1 MQINTGTNP
10 TAPSSDIG
18 GESSISSVGTGI
30 ADLGKA
36 GESLLKIFSSDLVQA
51 FDNIGAQSQ
60 QIRQLFAG
68 TEEST
73 KNIRTA
79 FADVVIELAKIGGT
93 AKDAADIQLSVAKN
107 LASNFILTK
116 DTAIELFS
124 ASKLLGTD
132 ADKLVSTYKNIGY
145 GFYDV
150 SKQSVDL
157 INTSRSLGLNASQ
170 VFATLSAN
178 IEKANTFNFQN
189 GIEGMTKM
197 AAQSTLLKTDMGKT
211 LGIADKLFD
220 PDEAIKMSS
229 AFARLG
235 GTVSELL
242 DPTQLSY
249 IARYEPEKLGE
260 LMREQASNMMRFNQ
274 ETGKMEILNPGLFRE
289 VAKQAG
295 YTTEEFFRMG
305 SAALE
310 FNTKMSQIN
319 FAPGATEEQK
329 QAIAAMSQLKD
340 GKATIEVYDENLKK
354 LVQRDAST
362 LTPEE
367 MDEIMKRQAEPAKT
381 ALDIQKEA
389 NGYLKQ
395 LVDAIVTER
404 KGIVYGT
411 AAPLSEKTPELVNT
425 TRSKIETTFG
435 TTIGENRFDEISKF
449 TREFADINKIVE
461 KMSTAFRDI
470 IPSFETF
477 KEEIKKFFEVDII
490 DIITR
495 MQQNPAL
502 NTIREVGN
510 NIERTVAT
518 APIPTISNIVPQPI
532 QSKIEEVQT
541 SIASLT
547 QTNVEEKTTTEKV
560 EGKVD
565 LSGNIYVNVNESQ
578 LQGVL
583 SQLFQGEE
591 FKEMVY
597 NSVVG
602 MERKRE
608 IFEGTLKSFT

>member
-1 MQINTGTNP
+1 MQTTPNTNP
-10 TAPSSDIG
+10 TAASSDIG
-18 GESSISSVGTGI
+18 GESSLGSVGTGI
-30 ADLGKA
+30 NDLSTALTRFGT
-36 GESLLKIFSSDLVQA
+36 ITDDLVKS
-51 FDNIGAQSQ
+51 FDNISAQSQ

-68 TEEST
+68 TEKST
-73 KNIRTA
+73 KNIRAA
-79 FADVVIELAKIGGT
+79 FADVVIELAKVGGT

-116 DTAIELFS
+116 DTAVELFS

-235 GTVSELL
+235 SSVSELL

-395 LVDAIVTER
+395 LVDAVVTER
-404 KGIVYGT
+404 KGITYGT
-411 AAPLSEKTPELVNT
+411 AAPISEKTPDIIKEI
-425 TRSKIETTFG
+425 K
-435 TTIGENRFDEISKF
+435 TTINDVLGQEIGKNRFDEISKF
-449 TREFADINKIVE
+449 SRENLDINRFIDALGLSIEQLIPNVELMGNKIREFFDIDF
-461 KMSTAFRDI
+461 STLIERVGNNVGI
-470 IPSFETF
+470 NNVT
-477 KEEIKKFFEVDII
+477 
-490 DIITR
+490 
-495 MQQNPAL
+495 
-502 NTIREVGN
+502 GN
-510 NIERTVAT
+510 NIEGMFTTV
-518 APIPTISNIVPQPI
+518 PIPTISNIVPQPI

-608 IFEGTLKSFT
+608 IFQGTLKSFT

>member
-1 MQINTGTNP
+1 MQTTPNTNP
-10 TAPSSDIG
+10 TAASSDIG
-18 GESSISSVGTGI
+18 GESSLGSVGTGI
-30 ADLGKA
+30 NDLSTALTRFGTIAD
-36 GESLLKIFSSDLVQA
+36 DLVKS
-51 FDNIGAQSQ
+51 FDNISAQSQ

-73 KNIRTA
+73 KNIRAA
-79 FADVVIELAKIGGT
+79 FADVVIELAKVGGT

-116 DTAIELFS
+116 DTAVELFS

-235 GTVSELL
+235 SSVSELL

-395 LVDAIVTER
+395 LVDAVVTER
-404 KGIVYGT
+404 KGITYGT
-411 AAPLSEKTPELVNT
+411 AAPISEKTPDIIKEI
-425 TRSKIETTFG
+425 K
-435 TTIGENRFDEISKF
+435 TTINDVLGQEIGKNRFDEISKF
-449 TREFADINKIVE
+449 SRENLDINRFIDALGLSIEQLIPNVELMGNKIREFFDIDF
-461 KMSTAFRDI
+461 STLIERVGNNVGI
-470 IPSFETF
+470 NNVT
-477 KEEIKKFFEVDII
+477 
-490 DIITR
+490 
-495 MQQNPAL
+495 
-502 NTIREVGN
+502 GN
-510 NIERTVAT
+510 NIEGMFTTV
-518 APIPTISNIVPQPI
+518 PIPTISNIVPQPI

-608 IFEGTLKSFT
+608 IFQGTLKSFT

>member
-1 MQINTGTNP
+1 MQTTPNTNP
-10 TAPSSDIG
+10 TAASSDIG
-18 GESSISSVGTGI
+18 GESSLGSVGTGI
-30 ADLGKA
+30 NDLSTALTGFGKIAD
-36 GESLLKIFSSDLVQA
+36 DLVKS
-51 FDNIGAQSQ
+51 FDNISAQSQ

-73 KNIRTA
+73 KNIRAA
-79 FADVVIELAKIGGT
+79 FADVVIELAKVGGT
-93 AKDAADIQLSVAKN
+93 AKDAADLQLSVAKN

-116 DTAIELFS
+116 DTAVELFS

-235 GTVSELL
+235 SSVSELL

-395 LVDAIVTER
+395 LVDAVVTER
-404 KGIVYGT
+404 KGITYGT
-411 AAPLSEKTPELVNT
+411 AAPISEKTPDIIKEI
-425 TRSKIETTFG
+425 K
-435 TTIGENRFDEISKF
+435 TTINDVLGEEIGKNRFDEISKF
-449 TREFADINKIVE
+449 SRENLDINRFIDALGLSIEQLIPNVELMGNKIREFFDIDF
-461 KMSTAFRDI
+461 STLIERVGNNVGI
-470 IPSFETF
+470 NNVT
-477 KEEIKKFFEVDII
+477 
-490 DIITR
+490 
-495 MQQNPAL
+495 
-502 NTIREVGN
+502 GN
-510 NIERTVAT
+510 NIEGMFTTV
-518 APIPTISNIVPQPI
+518 PIPTISNIVPQPI

-608 IFEGTLKSFT
+608 IFQGTLKSFT

>member
-1 MQINTGTNP
+1 MQTTPNTNP
-10 TAPSSDIG
+10 TAASSDIG
-18 GESSISSVGTGI
+18 GELTLSSVGTSVNDLSTALTRFGEI
-30 ADLGKA
+30 AD
-36 GESLLKIFSSDLVQA
+36 DLVKS
-51 FDNIGAQSQ
+51 FDNISAQSQ

-73 KNIRTA
+73 KNIRAA
-79 FADVVIELAKIGGT
+79 FADVVIELAKVGGT

-235 GTVSELL
+235 SSVSELL

-395 LVDAIVTER
+395 LVDAVVTER
-404 KGIVYGT
+404 KGITYGT
-411 AAPLSEKTPELVNT
+411 AAPISEKTPDIIKEI
-425 TRSKIETTFG
+425 K
-435 TTIGENRFDEISKF
+435 TTINDVLGQEIGKNRFDEISKF
-449 TREFADINKIVE
+449 SRENLDINRFINALGLSIEQLIPNVELMGNKIREFFDIDF
-461 KMSTAFRDI
+461 STLIERVGNNVGI
-470 IPSFETF
+470 NNVT
-477 KEEIKKFFEVDII
+477 
-490 DIITR
+490 
-495 MQQNPAL
+495 
-502 NTIREVGN
+502 GN
-510 NIERTVAT
+510 NIEGMFTTV
-518 APIPTISNIVPQPI
+518 PIPTISNIVPQPI

-608 IFEGTLKSFT
+608 IFQGTLKSFT